1 MTTTNL
7 TSTIDRLGVLQ
18 AQIAQL
24 EIEES
29 YLKATMIENGPGKYQ
44 GDTYAITVT
53 EPFVREAFD
62 KVAKAAIDELVAKS
76 FSTQWVT
83 AHTVKTSVKPSV
95 RVSVRKDVE
104 VAA

>member
-1 MTTTNL
+1 MSNL
-7 TSTIDRLGVLQ
+7 TSTIDRLGVVN
-18 AQIAQL
+18 AQIAKL
-24 EIEES
+24 EAEAS
-29 YLKATMIENGPGKYQ
+29 ALKAVMVENGPGKYQ

-53 EPFVREAFD
+53 EPSVREAFD

-76 FSTQWVT
+76 FSTQYLT

-95 RVSVRKDVE
+95 RVSVRKDIE

>member
-1 MTTTNL
+1 MSNL
-7 TSTIDRLGVLQ
+7 TSTIDRLGIVN
-18 AQIAQL
+18 AQIARL
-24 EIEES
+24 EAEAS
-29 YLKATMIENGPGKYQ
+29 ALKAVMVEVGPGKYE
-44 GDTYAITVT
+44 GDTYTITVT

-83 AHTVKTSVKPSV
+83 AHTVKTQVKPSV
-95 RVSVRKDVE
+95 RVSVRKDIE